1 MPDRTPGIVVVN
13 TTPIISL
20 SVVGRLELLRD
31 LYARPVIPPAV
42 RAEALIKGA
51 NVAGVTELTQATW
64 IETIALQDPRRADL
78 ISDLDRGEAE
88 VLALA
93 QELNAALVILD
104 ERMGRRHARRLGFR
118 LTGTLGVLLRAKRQQ
133 FVPAVGPLIQDMQ
146 KAGIRFSGPL
156 VDQVLRVA
164 EEV

>member
-20 SVVGRLELLRD
+20 SVVGQLKLLRD
-31 LYARPVIPPAV
+31 LYEQPVVPPAV

-51 NVAGVTELTQATW
+51 HVAGVTELTQATW
-64 IETIALQDPRRADL
+64 IETIPLRDPRRADL

-93 QELNAALVILD
+93 QELNATLVILD
-104 ERMGRRHARRLGFR
+104 ERMGRRHARRLGLR
-118 LTGTLGVLLRAKRQQ
+118 LTGTLGVLLRAKQQ
-133 FVPAVGPLIQDMQ
+133 KLVPAVGPLILDMQ
-146 KAGIRFSGPL
+146 AAGIRFGGPL
-156 VDQVLRVA
+156 VDQVLKVA
-164 EEV
+164 GEL